1 MPDLD
6 EDDDPPKPAPRRRR
20 SSVAV
25 LALIIIGVL
34 AVASGAVG
42 LMRELNR
49 PANPGE
55 VRTAT
60 QAEVTTRWERLPAGK
75 IFPRQLSYLDS
86 AGLSVRLTRSG
97 IARPASCARSIDP
110 AVARVLVANG
120 CRTVLRAS
128 YVDPTGTL
136 VATVG
141 IAVFPSNAAAA
152 RAAQASSLGDRA
164 GLDAFSVPGTA
175 ASEFGNAQRQ
185 LFGATYPDHGPYIFL
200 TTAGFADGRVR
211 TSGAADPA
219 LEDLTTAAPGALVTT
234 LTKTGDTCRERDVRC

>member
-1 MPDLD
+1 VPDLD

-20 SSVAV
+20 SFVAV

-49 PANPGE
+49 HATLAE
-55 VRTAT
+55 VRAAT
-60 QAEVTTRWERLPAGK
+60 QAELTTRWERLPAGK
-75 IFPRQLSYLDS
+75 IFPSQLSYLDS

-110 AVARVLVANG
+110 AVARVLVTNG

-136 VATVG
+136 VATLG

-152 RAAQASSLGDRA
+152 RAAQASSFGSSD
-164 GLDAFSVPGTA
+164 GLDAFKVPGTA
-175 ASEFGNAQRQ
+175 ASGFGNAQRQ
-185 LFGATYPDHGPYIFL
+185 LFGATYPDHEPYIFL

-234 LTKTGDTCRERDVRC
+234 LTKTGDTCQEQDVRC

>member
-1 MPDLD
+1 MPGLD

-20 SSVAV
+20 SSVAL

-75 IFPRQLSYLDS
+75 IFPSQLSYLDS

-110 AVARVLVANG
+110 AVARMLVANG

-136 VATVG
+136 VATLG

-152 RAAQASSLGDRA
+152 RAAQASSFGSSD
-164 GLDAFSVPGTA
+164 GLDAFKVPGTA
-175 ASEFGNAQRQ
+175 ASGFGNAQRET
-185 LFGATYPDHGPYIFL
+185 FGGGYPQQGPYVIL
-200 TTAGFADGRVR
+200 VTAGFTDGRSR
-211 TSGAADPA
+211 TSGPADPA
-219 LEDLTTAAPGALVTT
+219 LEDLVEAVPGDLAKIMTEP
-234 LTKTGDTCRERDVRC
+234 GGGCSQQDIRC